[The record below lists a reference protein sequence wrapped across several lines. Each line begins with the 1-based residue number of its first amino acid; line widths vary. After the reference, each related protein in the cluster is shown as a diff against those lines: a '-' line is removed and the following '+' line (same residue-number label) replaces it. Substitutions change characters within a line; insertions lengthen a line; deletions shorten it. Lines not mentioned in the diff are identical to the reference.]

1 MENMKLPLALVAAMA
16 VQLAGAVWWVSQQA
30 ATISSLEEN
39 VEQFA
44 SRMAVENTVNLK
56 RDVQE
61 SKTDIAELWEDSD
74 EVWEEMAAMLASFSS
89 INDLK
94 QRGMLDDTLVV
105 FAGEFGRTTYGQGKL
120 ARDNYG
126 RDHHPKCFSTWMAGG
141 GIKGGT
147 SYGETDDYSYNVVK
161 DEVPVRD
168 FSATILHQ
176 LGIDHDRLTFP
187 FMGLDQKLTGVNPA
201 KVVRGILS

>member
-1 MENMKLPLALVAAMA
+1 MENMKLPIALVAAMA

-61 SKTDIAELWEDSD
+61 SKSDIAELWEDSD
-74 EVWEEMAAMLASFSS
+74 ELWEEMAAMLASFSS

-94 QRGMLDDTLVV
+94 QRIALLETELKYM
-105 FAGEFGRTTYGQGKL
+105 
-120 ARDNYG
+120 N
-126 RDHHPKCFSTWMAGG
+126 RDHNKMLMHNDGM
-141 GIKGGT
+141 
-147 SYGETDDYSYNVVK
+147 
-161 DEVPVRD
+161 
-168 FSATILHQ
+168 
-176 LGIDHDRLTFP
+176 
-187 FMGLDQKLTGVNPA
+187 
-201 KVVRGILS
+201 